1 MKSSTEADAALA
13 DVRRFATPDSM
24 DRGILEQEF
33 DGLLAANGP
42 ALARLAATYTNTSSD
57 RDDLLQEIAMAV
69 WQALRTFRGECS
81 PRTFLFRIAHNRAIA
96 YLSRSQARFSSGAGD
111 AAVDDLHDPAPD
123 PESGLAREQAAAR
136 LRRAIHRLPMVYRQ
150 VIMLALEDMGYAE
163 IAEVLGISESN
174 VGARLTR
181 ARQLLRESLRESLE
195 KRK

>member
-13 DVRRFATPDSM
+13 DVRLFATPDSM

-69 WQALRTFRGECS
+69 WQALRTFRGEFS